1 MKNSS
6 DNNSPSSA
14 KSKKKT
20 IFILA
25 GVAGAVLLLVLGSL
39 FLIVPKWQQMNIDK
53 KLELGQ
59 SCLSEEKYEE
69 AIRAYQDVIKINEK
83 EKDAYKGLSKSYAG
97 IEDYQQAEETA
108 YSGIE
113 KLEDN
118 NQKAEMYQVLVDLY
132 TEEAKPQENLQLLK
146 DEAFQETGKREFGE
160 KYEKMAKRYLE
171 NISCGYS
178 NYIDMVPPFET
189 ADQIDKNWLF
199 SMMSVEIQTDS
210 QKADKAFSDGEHS
223 PIDLHYGAELSAM
236 EENAKKY
243 FNPDVVMPKDFE
255 YQLIEG
261 QKFFWKGY
269 DPETGGIYFALK
281 GTETT
286 PGKWN
291 DFYVTNFYKEDDNYV
306 VEGVLLAIKVQ
317 DMTVYNRSFSS
328 SGGKTRGNG
337 MKCDVFLDNTET
349 GTKVGIAV
357 LNVMQQREEPLEGY
371 YPRENDSVSFDYEF
385 KDFEADV
392 YKYCLKDNPD
402 GIQTK
407 ENKNTSFG
415 PFYLMSR
422 TLAQEKMPVSL
433 TVEKN
438 EKEDPVQT
446 EKDQAEVRLTE
457 AAFNEAIQ
465 GAWYNTDE
473 MWQFMVNNG
482 KMLWGPIDRI
492 AATTIGDYTI
502 EELFSNGARVRIL
515 DGNTGEYDRVINIDF
530 GEPEDGKITI
540 EGKEYLAGEPLS
552 NGRYAYP
559 EIRKKLG
566 GGEGA
571 EMPPVMQ

>member
-20 IFILA
+20 IFILV
-25 GVAGAVLLLVLGSL
+25 GVLLLLVLGSL
-39 FLIVPKWQQMNIDK
+39 FIIVPKWQQMNIDK

-59 SCLSEEKYEE
+59 SCLSEGKYEE

-83 EKDAYKGLSKSYAG
+83 EKDAYKGLSASYAG
-97 IEDYQQAEETA
+97 IGDYQQAEETV
-108 YSGIE
+108 YSSIE

-132 TEEAKPQENLQLLK
+132 TEEAKPQEDLQLLK
-146 DEAFQETGKREFGE
+146 DEAFLETGKQEFGE
-160 KYEKMAKRYLE
+160 KYEKMAKCYLE

-189 ADQIDKNWLF
+189 ADQIDKDWLF
-199 SMMSVEIQTDS
+199 SMMPVEIQTDS

-223 PIDLHYGAELSAM
+223 PTDLHYGAELSAM

-261 QKFFWKGY
+261 QKFFWKAY

-291 DFYVTNFYKEDDNYV
+291 DFYVTNFYKEDDNYM
-306 VEGVLLAIKVQ
+306 VEGVLLAIKIQ
-317 DMTVYNRSFSS
+317 DMAAYNRSFSS
-328 SGGKTRGNG
+328 SGGKTRENG

-349 GTKVGIAV
+349 GTKIGTAV
-357 LNVMQQREEPLEGY
+357 LNVSQQSEEPLEGY
-371 YPRENDSVSFDYEF
+371 YQRETDNVSFGYEF
-385 KDFEADV
+385 TNFEADV
-392 YKYCLKDNPD
+392 YQYCLKDNPD
-402 GIQTK
+402 GVQTK

-422 TLAQEKMPVSL
+422 TLSQEKVQVSL
-433 TVEKN
+433 AVEKN
-438 EKEDPVQT
+438 EKEDPVQK
-446 EKDQAEVRLTE
+446 ERDQAEVRLTE

-540 EGKEYLAGEPLS
+540 EGKEYLAGELLS

-566 GGEGA
+566 GGGEGA
-571 EMPPVMQ
+571 EMPPEMQ

>member
-1 MKNSS
+1 MKNNS

-25 GVAGAVLLLVLGSL
+25 GVLLLLVLGIL
-39 FLIVPKWQQMNIDK
+39 FIMVQKWQQTNMQK
-53 KLELGQ
+53 KLDLGQ
-59 SCLSEEKYEE
+59 SCLSEGKYEE

-83 EKDAYKGLSKSYAG
+83 EKDAYKGLSESFAG
-97 IEDYQQAEETA
+97 IGDYQQAEETA

-118 NQKAEMYQVLVDLY
+118 NQKVEMYQVLVDLY
-132 TEEAKPQENLQLLK
+132 TEEAKPQEDLQLLK

-199 SMMSVEIQTDS
+199 SMIPVDIQTDS
-210 QKADKAFSDGEHS
+210 QKTDKEFSDGEH
-223 PIDLHYGAELSAM
+223 PPRDLHYGAALSAM
-236 EENAKKY
+236 EENAQNY
-243 FNPDVVMPKDFE
+243 FNPDVVMPKNFD

-261 QKFFWKGY
+261 QKFFWKAY

-281 GTETT
+281 GEETT

-291 DFYVTNFYKEDDNYV
+291 DFYVTNFYKEDDNYM
-306 VEGVLLAIKVQ
+306 VEGVLLAIKIQ
-317 DMTVYNRSFSS
+317 NMTAYNQSFSS

-349 GTKVGIAV
+349 GTKIGTAV
-357 LNVMQQREEPLEGY
+357 LNVSQQPKEPLEGY
-371 YPRENDSVSFDYEF
+371 YQRETDNVSFDYEF
-385 KDFEADV
+385 TNFEADV
-392 YKYCLKDNPD
+392 YQYCLKDNPD
-402 GIQTK
+402 GVQTK

-422 TLAQEKMPVSL
+422 TLAQEKEPVSM
-433 TVEKN
+433 TVQKN

-446 EKDQAEVRLTE
+446 EADKSDEKLTE

-465 GAWYNTDE
+465 GAWYNVDE

-492 AATTIGDYTI
+492 AATTIGNYTI
-502 EELFSNGARVRIL
+502 EELFLNGARVRIL

-540 EGKEYLAGEPLS
+540 EGKEYLAGELLS

-566 GGEGA
+566 GGGEGA
-571 EMPPVMQ
+571 EMPPEMQ

>member
-1 MKNSS
+1 
-6 DNNSPSSA
+6 
-14 KSKKKT
+14 
-20 IFILA
+20 
-25 GVAGAVLLLVLGSL
+25 
-39 FLIVPKWQQMNIDK
+39 
-53 KLELGQ
+53 
-59 SCLSEEKYEE
+59 
-69 AIRAYQDVIKINEK
+69 
-83 EKDAYKGLSKSYAG
+83 
-97 IEDYQQAEETA
+97 
-108 YSGIE
+108 
-113 KLEDN
+113 
-118 NQKAEMYQVLVDLY
+118 
-132 TEEAKPQENLQLLK
+132 
-146 DEAFQETGKREFGE
+146 
-160 KYEKMAKRYLE
+160 
-171 NISCGYS
+171 
-178 NYIDMVPPFET
+178 
-189 ADQIDKNWLF
+189 
-199 SMMSVEIQTDS
+199 
-210 QKADKAFSDGEHS
+210 
-223 PIDLHYGAELSAM
+223 
-236 EENAKKY
+236 
-243 FNPDVVMPKDFE
+243 MPKDFE

-261 QKFFWKGY
+261 QKFFLKAY

-349 GTKVGIAV
+349 GTKVGTAV

-422 TLAQEKMPVSL
+422 TLAQEKVPVSL
-433 TVEKN
+433 AVEKN

-457 AAFNEAIQ
+457 AEFNEAIQ

>member
-1 MKNSS
+1 MKKSS

-20 IFILA
+20 IFILV
-25 GVAGAVLLLVLGSL
+25 GVLLLLVLGSL
-39 FLIVPKWQQMNIDK
+39 FIIVPKWQQMNIDK

-59 SCLSEEKYEE
+59 SCLSEGKYEE
-69 AIRAYQDVIKINEK
+69 AICAYQDVIKINEK
-83 EKDAYKGLSKSYAG
+83 EKNAYKGLSASYAG
-97 IEDYQQAEETA
+97 IGDYQQAEETV

-118 NQKAEMYQVLVDLY
+118 NQKAEMYQILVDLY
-132 TEEAKPQENLQLLK
+132 TEEAKPQEDLQLLK

-160 KYEKMAKRYLE
+160 KYEAAAKRYLE
-171 NISCGYS
+171 NISLGHS
-178 NYIDMVPPFET
+178 NYIDMVPPFES
-189 ADQIDKNWLF
+189 AEQVDKNWLF
-199 SMMSVEIQTDS
+199 SMMPVDIQTNS
-210 QKADKAFSDGEHS
+210 QKPDKAFSDGEHA
-223 PIDLHYGAELSAM
+223 PQNFHYGAELSAM

-243 FNPDVVMPKDFE
+243 LNPDVQMPKDFD
-255 YQLIEG
+255 YHLIEG
-261 QKFFWKGY
+261 QKLPWKAY
-269 DPETGGIYFALK
+269 DSETGGIYFSLK
-281 GTETT
+281 GSETT

-291 DFYVTNFYKEDDNYV
+291 DFCVTNFYKEDDNYV
-306 VEGVLLAIKVQ
+306 VEGVLLAIKIQ
-317 DMTVYNRSFSS
+317 DMTAYSRSFN

-337 MKCDVFLDNTET
+337 IKCDVFLDNTET
-349 GTKVGIAV
+349 GTKIGTAV
-357 LNVMQQREEPLEGY
+357 LNVSQQSEEPLEGY
-371 YPRENDSVSFDYEF
+371 YQRETDNVSFGYEF
-385 KDFEADV
+385 TNFEADV
-392 YKYCLKDNPD
+392 YQYCLKDNPD
-402 GIQTK
+402 GVQTK

-422 TLAQEKMPVSL
+422 KLSQEKVQVSL
-433 TVEKN
+433 AVEKN
-438 EKEDPVQT
+438 EKEDPVQK
-446 EKDQAEVRLTE
+446 ERDQAEVRLTE

-530 GEPEDGKITI
+530 GAPEDGKITI
-540 EGKEYLAGEPLS
+540 EGKEYLAGELLS

-566 GGEGA
+566 GGGEGA
-571 EMPPVMQ
+571 EMPPEMQ